1 MHICVFVCMWVGGYV
16 RGGGWGGDSGEGIG
30 GGGSR
35 RTGSYIR
42 VLEMFSFHAV
52 SQAWCWCVTTLQ
64 RLSWDPSCCRL
75 LASFSLAD
83 RANDKAFQEVA
94 SQVQYVQLRWHSTTW
109 ERHLRPLQWKVASFV
124 LYLTLHL
131 GIFLHPTLRSV
142 DVKSRQ
148 IHGSC
153 TSSSKPNY
161 GGVSYMRFAVQASL
175 ATSLTCCRR
184 SATVSTASVQA
195 SCTFELLSR
204 SEDNK

>member
-1 MHICVFVCMWVGGYV
+1 MYEGGD
-16 RGGGWGGDSGEGIG
+16 GGGDSGEGIG

-94 SQVQYVQLRWHSTTW
+94 SQVQYVQLR
-109 ERHLRPLQWKVASFV
+109 
-124 LYLTLHL
+124 
-131 GIFLHPTLRSV
+131 
-142 DVKSRQ
+142 
-148 IHGSC
+148 
-153 TSSSKPNY
+153 
-161 GGVSYMRFAVQASL
+161 
-175 ATSLTCCRR
+175 
-184 SATVSTASVQA
+184 
-195 SCTFELLSR
+195 
-204 SEDNK
+204 